1 MKKLDNK
8 DYIYILSTILLFIA
22 ILFSIVGTKYVNG
35 STVDWESQHWIFPE
49 YFRTLFYDTKDLF
62 PSFAFNLG
70 AGENIYNFSYYGFLS
85 PIVLVSYLFPSIKMV
100 NFIEISMILVVII
113 SDILM
118 YYFLKKRFDSKT
130 TLIGTLL
137 FLLSGPI
144 IYHTHRHIM
153 FISYMPFLLLALMG
167 VDLYFDK
174 NKKSLLV
181 LSIFLIIMSSYYYS
195 IGSIICVVLYG
206 IYKYLEINKKITFK
220 KFIIDGIKFIL
231 PILLGIMLSMILILP
246 TFYALKS
253 GRPDITS
260 SVNILKLLIPKFNFK
275 EILYNSYTIGTT
287 SILLIAIIYGLMSKH
302 KSDKLLSIVFTL
314 LILFPIIIYTLS
326 GFMYVRGKVL
336 IPLLPLAILLITK
349 FLNEYKLKKDK
360 KFIVLTIII
369 SIIQIITYLESKK
382 YIFIIDVILVL
393 IAYILSI
400 RHKNKNYLLYPILL
414 TALVVCYINNSS
426 DKLVTKEDISLQFNT
441 YNYDIL
447 NKIIDSD
454 ENIYRVANNIMT
466 KKNIN
471 RVINKDYYLSS
482 VYSSLENPYYYDF
495 ATNDIGNEM
504 ENNIS
509 TAITSSK
516 NILFNTL
523 SGTKYMITT
532 EYEPI
537 GYKNIDNSNVY
548 INDKVL
554 PIGYVTTRVL
564 DKDTYDKLDDI
575 EKSYALLTNAI
586 INTKEK
592 FDYKNKVKE
601 ENIKY
606 EVKNKNVDIDKK
618 EDKYTIKSEK
628 DGNLV
633 LKLSKPYKDK
643 ILFITFDMN
652 YSESCK
658 VGDTSITINGVKNT
672 LSCRSWTYHNKN
684 YKFNYSISSNN
695 PIEELN
701 IEFAKG
707 KYEISNIKVYS
718 LEYKY
723 IEEFVDSVDKF
734 IINKELTKGDTIVGE
749 INVNEMGYFILT
761 IPYENKG
768 FHIHVD
774 DKEMEYERINESFI
788 GFKIDEGHHDIKIIY
803 TSPYL
808 LEGLIMSITG
818 YMIFLPVIYSDI
830 FKKKRR

>member
-1 MKKLDNK
+1 MKKLNNK

-195 IGSIICVVLYG
+195 IGSIICVVLYE

-606 EVKNKNVDIDKK
+606 EVKNKNVEIDKK